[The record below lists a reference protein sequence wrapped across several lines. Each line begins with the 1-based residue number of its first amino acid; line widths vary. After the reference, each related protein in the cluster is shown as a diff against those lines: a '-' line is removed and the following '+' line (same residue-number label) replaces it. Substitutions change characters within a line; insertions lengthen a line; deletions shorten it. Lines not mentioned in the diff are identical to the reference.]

1 MAAGVQH
8 GAATPCARLPASGS
22 GRHEPCTAERPD
34 HEPSSLI
41 RTGSTL
47 GGRSWQRTEITLA
60 GGGNTTTVTQP
71 GLTIFT
77 DTHVASLEDNS
88 PTPRS
93 PLDSPSD
100 DELLAALRVYTAVAG
115 PYEMNGSTL
124 TVTPATAANPNQIN
138 TVFTFEISFDGNDS
152 MTSVATLGDATQTRK
167 YVRVR

>member
-1 MAAGVQH
+1 MRYLIVAVALVALFPLAASAQSLEGV
-8 GAATPCARLPASGS
+8 
-22 GRHEPCTAERPD
+22 
-34 HEPSSLI
+34 
-41 RTGSTL
+41 
-47 GGRSWQRTEITLA
+47 WQRTEITFE

-152 MTSVATLGDATQTRK
+152 MTSVATNPNGATQTRK
-167 YVRVR
+167 YTRVK